1 MSESIFRKKNLDAMK
16 SPDTLDKYIHVAN
29 PTGWILMAA
38 ILCLLIGVLVW
49 GMFGKIESTVATHV
63 RVENGEAVGTL
74 LPGEMEAVR
83 SGMPVR
89 IGEQQGTVWAVSDE
103 DNTITAKITIPD
115 GAYDAVIVTET
126 IKPISLIFD

>member
-29 PTGWILMAA
+29 PSGWILLAA

-49 GMFGKIESTVATHV
+49 GMFGKIESTVATQV
-63 RVENGEAVGTL
+63 RVENGEAVGML
-74 LPGEMEAVR
+74 LPGETETIR
-83 SGMPVR
+83 FGMPVR
-89 IGEQQGTVWAVSDE
+89 IGDQQGTVLAVSDQ
-103 DNTITAKITIPD
+103 DNTVTIKITIPD
-115 GAYDAVIVTET
+115 GAYNAVIVTET